1 MFKNSEGYSDMTA
14 GLAMSRVMKE
24 YRQNRKTDWKR
35 QYELKNRR
43 KVYVISPYARDIRKN
58 TAAAIRFCRYVI
70 DFGAMPVASHLLYPQ
85 ILDDRSNDER
95 EMRLM
100 FGMALLALCDE
111 AWVFGST
118 VSSGMEAE
126 IAEAKRLN
134 IPVRYIEEVPE

>member
-1 MFKNSEGYSDMTA
+1 M
-14 GLAMSRVMKE
+14 
-24 YRQNRKTDWKR
+24 
-35 QYELKNRR
+35 
-43 KVYVISPYARDIRKN
+43 ISPYARDIRKN